1 MRKGIIVAVS
11 AVLLVGMG
19 LMASAWTA
27 AQAGQTINTTQ
38 QVGIWVN
45 GEGKVT
51 VAPDVANL
59 SLGVQVEAVTLA
71 EANQKASA
79 AMDALINVLKT
90 QGVADKDIKTQSFN
104 IYPVYDYAKDTGKAT
119 IRGYQVSNT
128 VEVKVRVIANAG
140 KIIDTA
146 VAVAG
151 DAVRVN
157 NIYFSVDNPNA
168 AINAAREL
176 ALLDAKAKAEQIA
189 RITGVSL
196 GQVSFVS
203 DSSSGGARITA
214 PSFDSKAGA
223 ESATTPILPGDT
235 DLTVTVQVIYNIN

>member
-1 MRKGIIVAVS
+1 MKKGIIVAVS
-11 AVLLVGMG
+11 AVLLVAMG
-19 LMASAWTA
+19 LMATAWTA
-27 AQAGQTINTTQ
+27 AQSGSLINTTQ

-45 GEGKVT
+45 GEGKIT

-59 SLGVQVEAVTLA
+59 SLGVQVEAASLT
-71 EANQKASA
+71 EANQKAAA
-79 AMDALINVLKT
+79 AMDALINALKA
-90 QGVADKDIKTQSFN
+90 QGIADKDIKTQYFN
-104 IYPVYDYAKDTGKAT
+104 IYPVYDYDKDTGRAT
-119 IRGYQVSNT
+119 IRGYQVSNS

-140 KIIDTA
+140 KIIDAA

-157 NIYFSVDNPNA
+157 NIYFSVDNPSVA
-168 AINAAREL
+168 MDQAREL

-189 RITGVSL
+189 RVTGVSL

-203 DSSSGGARITA
+203 DSTSSGGRIVA

-223 ESATTPILPGDT
+223 EGAATPILPGET
-235 DLTVTVQVIYNIN
+235 DLVVTVQVIYNIQ